1 MIWFQDFKIDDL
13 RNIHP
18 NTMAGHLGIVFT
30 EKGDDFLKAE
40 MPINERSVQPYR
52 MMHGG
57 ASAALAETI
66 GSVAS
71 MLSVDSSRSRC
82 VGLSLSVSHIRAVS
96 EGGKVVA
103 TARPFHLGRTTHVW
117 DIRIE
122 DERGKLATVA
132 RLTMAV
138 LGIGD

>member
-1 MIWFQDFKIDDL
+1 MIWFQEFDVNDIQ
-13 RNIHP
+13 NIHTT
-18 NTMAGHLGIVFT
+18 TMAGNLGIVFF
-30 EKGDDFLKAE
+30 EKGEDYIKAE
-40 MPINERSVQPYR
+40 MPINERSVQPFR
-52 MMHGG
+52 IMHGG

-71 MLSVDSSRSRC
+71 AMVVDSSKKRC
-82 VGLSLSVSHIRAVS
+82 VGLSLNVSHIRSVR

-117 DIRIE
+117 DIRVE
-122 DERGKLATVA
+122 DERGKLTTAA

-138 LGIGD
+138 LEI